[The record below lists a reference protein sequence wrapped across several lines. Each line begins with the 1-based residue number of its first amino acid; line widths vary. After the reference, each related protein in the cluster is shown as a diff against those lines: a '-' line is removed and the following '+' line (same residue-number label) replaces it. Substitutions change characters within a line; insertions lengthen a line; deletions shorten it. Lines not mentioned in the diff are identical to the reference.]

1 MVYIIPSCATAQDTL
16 NRHQGW
22 ACPAAKEER
31 PIGEREDR
39 LGLSDRQPI
48 G

>member
-1 MVYIIPSCATAQDTL
+1 L

-31 PIGEREDR
+31 PTREKERK
-39 LGLSDRQPI
+39 LSLRDRQRV

>member
-1 MVYIIPSCATAQDTL
+1 L

-31 PIGEREDR
+31 RTSDREDR
-39 LGLSDRQPI
+39 LSLSDRQLVR
-48 G
+48 